1 LIRQTDAHNALRAHV
16 GREVQRTLPHRDR
29 LGVILAGVGVI
40 MLRRFIVP
48 LLLPLFVAGCAFFP
62 NFEHTPS
69 AHLPV
74 SEVVNQIRCDM
85 YEFLKDNPAG
95 ERNFSLDTKSYATV
109 KLTLSTTAF
118 GDVKF
123 SRIDTI
129 KLGAQGFLAVGGGVE
144 PFPSFGVKQSNVV
157 QAELVVN
164 ISQDKEQLREKCE
177 NGREYGYGEIFK
189 DTGHEDRVLI
199 NDLRIASWLKRTF
212 DRGDRIV
219 HTGPH
224 CNIRTKQMSKDA
236 APCSVGLETATLT
249 TRFQLIGDMSG
260 GVLNLAKLIPVI
272 ATPTLQLQADYYH
285 QIQIIFSGNNAV
297 DTAARE
303 GFRGIASERGPSPPS
318 VRSAPRQMEP
328 CKGET
333 DSESY
338 KQCIMLRKLQRDYDA
353 LQNRLRELEQRRQD
367 DGDASGA
374 SDAISRQ
381 LRSIRDTLI
390 LNGNRP

>member
-1 LIRQTDAHNALRAHV
+1 MSRQ
-16 GREVQRTLPHRDR
+16 
-29 LGVILAGVGVI
+29 
-40 MLRRFIVP
+40 FIGA

-95 ERNFSLDTKSYATV
+95 NRNFSLDTNSYATV

-129 KLGAQGFLAVGGGVE
+129 KLGAQGFLAVGSSGS
-144 PFPSFGVKQSNVV
+144 PFPSLGVKQSNVV
-157 QAELVVN
+157 LAELVVN
-164 ISQDKEQLREKCE
+164 IPQNKELLREKCE

-189 DTGHEDRVLI
+189 DTGHEDRILI

-212 DRGDRIV
+212 ERGDRIV
-219 HTGPH
+219 HTGRH
-224 CNIRTKQMSKDA
+224 CDIRSKTLSDKVL
-236 APCSVGLETATLT
+236 PCSVSLETATLT
-249 TRFQLIGDMSG
+249 TKFQLIGDMSG
-260 GVLNLAKLIPVI
+260 GVLNLAKLVPVI
-272 ATPTLQLQADYYH
+272 ATPTLQLYADYYH

-297 DTAARE
+297 DAKAGALRRQT
-303 GFRGIASERGPSPPS
+303 
-318 VRSAPRQMEP
+318 SAPPLPRRMQQPYFRAPPEIKLAP
-328 CKGET
+328 CEGDKET
-333 DSESY
+333 ESY
-338 KQCIMLRKLQRDYDA
+338 KQCLLLQRIQRENID
-353 LQNRLRELEQRRQD
+353 LKERLNELEQRRPD
-367 DGDASGA
+367 EDARGGS

-390 LNGNRP
+390 LNGTRP